1 MNLKQLGLKERA
13 VVVGQTISKA
23 GPGAKFAIPVAIM
36 MLYVAV
42 LSVTLV
48 NLAKGEKEESYAE
61 LLPAPDAIVWEVGDE
76 TAVWLSTNRHS
87 ADVRLSNIGLG
98 IGEIDVRSPTTGQAV
113 GLGKGLGCLEA
124 VVSGLHVRDITDTS
138 ATASFTLDHD
148 RNALTKVYWRRY
160 QAEQFGGSAF
170 VNAVEVGGESRTV
183 TVSGLTK
190 GDAYRLDVSAD
201 WHFPKAITRSVTF
214 TAGDADSSGSDYR
227 EEEVHLVKGAGVTLV
242 ACAETQ
248 DIIVTLHG
256 EGGRE
261 LNRYVVDIQAAGPT
275 PTHSPPETKGHVTRR
290 VCVDAMGGRANY
302 LDGGEKVGPAFTAS
316 DFDLSGTAS
325 YTLSALG
332 SDIYLFDID
341 ASGQITVSDAGGG
354 DTQGLSGD
362 RVYAVRVLATDDAG
376 AAGYLDVGV
385 WVDVSATSTEQDG
398 ICP

>member
-1 MNLKQLGLKERA
+1 
-13 VVVGQTISKA
+13 
-23 GPGAKFAIPVAIM
+23 
-36 MLYVAV
+36 
-42 LSVTLV
+42 
-48 NLAKGEKEESYAE
+48 
-61 LLPAPDAIVWEVGDE
+61 
-76 TAVWLSTNRHS
+76 
-87 ADVRLSNIGLG
+87 
-98 IGEIDVRSPTTGQAV
+98 
-113 GLGKGLGCLEA
+113 
-124 VVSGLHVRDITDTS
+124 
-138 ATASFTLDHD
+138 
-148 RNALTKVYWRRY
+148 
-160 QAEQFGGSAF
+160 
-170 VNAVEVGGESRTV
+170 
-183 TVSGLTK
+183 
-190 GDAYRLDVSAD
+190 
-201 WHFPKAITRSVTF
+201 
-214 TAGDADSSGSDYR
+214 
-227 EEEVHLVKGAGVTLV
+227 V